1 MKGRLL
7 DLEAATAAVRPYLR
21 QYLEEKGVNT
31 EKNFS
36 CLNPEHEDSTPSMS
50 MKQDPERAYCFSCG
64 CLCDIFSAAHYLE
77 KRPLKG
83 TGFIEENLLYLAKKY
98 GVDIEMADLTQD
110 EIYEYR
116 TYSAYRLAA
125 KLVADPEFGDYSKA
139 NKAIEARGWDPE
151 RCAEWGIGTVSYREF
166 EERLKRAGFDAE
178 FLRGIDLNRSNLFG
192 SHNLIFTVFDPNG
205 RPVGFSA
212 RNLRYRKDD
221 RDGGPKYNNT
231 RVTGLECNI
240 FKKSERLYGFDIA
253 AEAGS
258 PLYIF
263 EGQAD
268 VITARHHGHMNCVCS
283 LGTSFTDH
291 HISLLKR
298 HGCFNL
304 IFVFDSD
311 PSGEEAIQ
319 KLMDEKFSQHKEFRV
334 KLIQLPRG
342 MDPDQLFREKGAGEF
357 LRLKRWEA
365 FEWRLSHFEEETD
378 PEEVAT
384 KVVPIILAE
393 PSHIRHEKMAKTLA
407 IYTGLDFSTIMS
419 EIKRRR
425 DIKEEELAERKLGIL
440 NDVVYRARKNPDNAS
455 LLLNEANVSI
465 ENLQKEVDGDSS
477 GSTAMV
483 NRVLSQKEEDERKTD
498 EFAGF
503 LMKPDGLGNL
513 AKHLDDNWRSQTWVC
528 LGGTE
533 QAGKCLHFQ
542 TLMPLP
548 SGETVTIEEAVR
560 QKVPSVLGINTQKQI
575 VQKKV
580 SNWIDSGELEC
591 FEVKTEQGISTKASK
606 THPYLVLDEELGPCW
621 KEVRDL
627 KEGERIAV
635 LRDKVRKENFA
646 DGDVSFDKIV
656 SIKPIGK
663 HQCYDLEI
671 PEGHNFIA
679 EDTIVHNTSMA
690 AQMAYEIA
698 ENPEN
703 NATCIYLSID
713 DAAKF
718 ILFKLVSNAVNDSRL
733 TLGNIA
739 NPNYWKKE
747 LPPDQARIMCKLRD
761 KGYNELTKLAR
772 DRRIV
777 LKDASD
783 GSSLSFIQ
791 SMLRYYRETLPD
803 RNIVLFIDNFHKI
816 SDFDNLQG
824 SDRVKKVSNYIKR
837 LTTEYKATIV
847 STVEYRK
854 ELDTSMPSNNSI
866 ADSRAIK
873 YDSTVLIHIFN
884 DAHTQDNG
892 IHSSRLIH
900 EHNGELLPR
909 VRCKFGKNKVSG
921 FEGREFF
928 DLYPRWGILKSVDK
942 ETALKDIQARQE
954 FLKQQKQN
962 L

>member
-1 MKGRLL
+1 MKKRLL
-7 DLEAATAAVRPYLR
+7 DLDAAITAVRPYLR
-21 QYLEEKGVNT
+21 QYLEEKGINT

-36 CLNPEHEDSTPSMS
+36 CLNPEHEDNSPSMT

-77 KRPLKG
+77 DRPLKG
-83 TGFIEENLLYLAKKY
+83 TGFIEDNLLYLADKY
-98 GVDIEMADLTQD
+98 NVDVEMADLTQD
-110 EIYEYR
+110 EVYEYR

-139 NKAIEARGWDPE
+139 NKEIEARGWDPE
-151 RCAEWGIGTVSYREF
+151 RCVEWGIGTVSYREF
-166 EERLKRAGFDAE
+166 EDRLRKAGFDDD
-178 FLRGIDLNRSNLFG
+178 FLKSVDLNRSNLFG
-192 SHNLIFTVFDPNG
+192 SHNLIFTVFDPDG

-212 RNLRYRKDD
+212 RNLRYKKDSQNK
-221 RDGGPKYNNT
+221 GPKYNNT

-253 AEAGS
+253 IDAGS

-268 VITARHHGHMNCVCS
+268 VVTARHNGLMNCVCS

-298 HGCFNL
+298 YGCFNL

-311 PSGEEAIQ
+311 PAGEKAVQ
-319 KLMDEKFSQHKEFRV
+319 KLMDEKFSEHKEFRV
-334 KLIQLPRG
+334 KLIQLPKG
-342 MDPDQLFREKGAGEF
+342 MDPDQLFREKGAGDF
-357 LRLKRWEA
+357 IRLKRWEA
-365 FEWRLSHFEEETD
+365 FEWRLSRFEEGAD

-384 KVVPIILAE
+384 KMVPIILAE
-393 PSHIRHEKMAKTLA
+393 PSHIRHEKMAKTLST
-407 IYTGLDFSTIMS
+407 YTGLDFGTIMS

-425 DIKEEELAERKLGIL
+425 DIKEEELAEKKLGIL
-440 NDVVYRARKNPDNAS
+440 SDVVYRARRNPDDVN
-455 LLLNEANVSI
+455 LLLSEAHTSI
-465 ENLQKEVDGDSS
+465 ENLQKEADGDSS
-477 GSTAMV
+477 GSAAMV
-483 NRVLSQKEEDERKTD
+483 SRILGQKEEDERKTD

-503 LMKPDGLGNL
+503 LMKPEGLGNL
-513 AKHLDDNWRSQTWVC
+513 SKHLDDNWRSETWMC

-533 QAGKCLHFQ
+533 QAGKT
-542 TLMPLP
+542 TL
-548 SGETVTIEEAVR
+548 
-560 QKVPSVLGINTQKQI
+560 
-575 VQKKV
+575 
-580 SNWIDSGELEC
+580 
-591 FEVKTEQGISTKASK
+591 
-606 THPYLVLDEELGPCW
+606 
-621 KEVRDL
+621 
-627 KEGERIAV
+627 
-635 LRDKVRKENFA
+635 
-646 DGDVSFDKIV
+646 
-656 SIKPIGK
+656 
-663 HQCYDLEI
+663 
-671 PEGHNFIA
+671 
-679 EDTIVHNTSMA
+679 A

-698 ENPEN
+698 EEPKN

-718 ILFKLVSNAVNDSRL
+718 ILFKLVANAIDDPRL

-747 LPPDQARIMCKLRD
+747 LPLEQARIMLKLRD
-761 KGYNELTKLAR
+761 KGYNKLTRLAK
-772 DRRIV
+772 DRRII

-783 GSSLSFIQ
+783 GSSLSFIR
-791 SMLRYYRETLPD
+791 SILRYYRETLPD

-837 LTTEYKATIV
+837 LTTEYKATII

-854 ELDTSMPSNNSI
+854 ELVSNMPSNNSI

-873 YDSTVLIHIFN
+873 YDSTVLVHIYN
-884 DAHTQDNG
+884 DAHTQDSG
-892 IHSSRLIH
+892 IQGSRLVH
-900 EHNGELLPR
+900 EYNGELLPR

-928 DLYPRWGILKSVDK
+928 DLFPRWGILKSIDK
-942 ETALKDIQARQE
+942 ETALKDIKARKE
-954 FLKQQKQN
+954 FLRERKQD